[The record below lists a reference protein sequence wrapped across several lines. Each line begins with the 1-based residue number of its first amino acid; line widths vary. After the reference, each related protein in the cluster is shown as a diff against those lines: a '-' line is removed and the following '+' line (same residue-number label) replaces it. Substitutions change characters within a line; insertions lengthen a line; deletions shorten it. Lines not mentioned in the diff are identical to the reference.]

1 MDRGEIPGSPLHTV
15 KSHLM
20 FYQDLFSAFS
30 RHQVDYVLIGGL
42 AVSLHGIE
50 RATMDI
56 DVTVAMTTDNLSA
69 LVAMAREL
77 GMTPVLPVDLD
88 TLTDLEQLATWHR
101 ERNLQAFALHAPGLT
116 GITLDVLLYPP
127 VNYTAMRKRAVT
139 FIAGDVSIVVVS
151 VDDLIALKQAVG
163 RPIDLADIEHLK
175 RLGEV

>member
-1 MDRGEIPGSPLHTV
+1 
-15 KSHLM
+15 M
-20 FYQDLFSAFS
+20 FYQDLFAAFS

-50 RATMDI
+50 RSTMDI
-56 DVTVAMTTDNLSA
+56 DVTVAMTPDNLSA
-69 LVAMAREL
+69 LVAMAHEL
-77 GMTPVLPVDLD
+77 GMTPVLPVDLN
-88 TLTDLEQLATWHR
+88 TLTDIEQLATWHR

-127 VNYTAMRKRAVT
+127 VNFIGMRERAVT
-139 FIAGDVSIVVVS
+139 FMAGDVSIVVVS

-175 RLGEV
+175 RLGQV